1 MSVQYYGY
9 KGARRLTLNKVF
21 ITILSI
27 LFSAALLSLNF
38 MTVSSGD
45 APVDS
50 RQDPIIVQ
58 KRPKNLDRDLLKY
71 AQVSPEVAYLHTTPP
86 IQTSGELGEK
96 LDNKSGFVAEQ
107 QTGQEGNFGFQKIQ
121 VTVEGGT
128 VRLQTVG
135 SGSPNSSLKT
145 LPADV
150 AASGQDLALRQDL
163 YLDDPQL
170 HRLGGNS
177 NAAFERSADLSVP
190 VIKIQYDRNGNYDA
204 RKTWSSV
211 DHTDMLARAMLAE
224 ENEKLYDPE
233 RELDFIGAGWV
244 MVNRTLKADGF
255 FNYAD
260 ENLYSALVPYFQFAL
275 GGTKDINGTILP
287 GNAAIVA
294 NPEFYARWFAGN
306 PRGYY
311 QRAFRIAAGIL
322 NGTIP
327 DPTGG
332 AIYFADF
339 YVTEDGSAVPFED
352 GRTRFWYLGYSSF
365 SLPELQRQGSAP
377 WSSN

>member
-1 MSVQYYGY
+1 M
-9 KGARRLTLNKVF
+9 TLNKVV
-21 ITILSI
+21 ITLLSI

-45 APVDS
+45 AYADS
-50 RQDPIIVQ
+50 RQEPVAVQ
-58 KRPKNLDRDLLKY
+58 VQAKNLDRDLLKY
-71 AQVSPEVAYLHTTPP
+71 AQISPEAVYLHRTRPVQ
-86 IQTSGELGEK
+86 ISDASSDELFHEST
-96 LDNKSGFVAEQ
+96 LVTEQ
-107 QTGQEGNFGFQKIQ
+107 QTAQEGNFGFQKIQ

-128 VRLQTVG
+128 IRLQTFG
-135 SGSPNSSLKT
+135 SSSPKSAVMT
-145 LPADV
+145 LPAEP
-150 AASGQDLALRQDL
+150 AASGQEIGLRQDF

-170 HRLGGNS
+170 HRLGGS
-177 NAAFERSADLSVP
+177 SKTGIEQSVDLAIP
-190 VIKIQYDRNGNYDA
+190 VIEIQYDRNGNYDA

-211 DHTDMLARAMLAE
+211 DRTDMLARAMLAE

-260 ENLYSALVPYFQFAL
+260 ENLYGALVPYFQFAL
-275 GGTKDINGTILP
+275 GGTKDANGTILP

-294 NPEFYARWFAGN
+294 NPEYYPGWFAGN

-311 QRAFRIAAGIL
+311 QKAYRMAAGIL
-322 NGTIP
+322 DGTIP

-339 YVTEDGSAVPFED
+339 YVLADGSAVPFED
-352 GRTRFWYLGYSSF
+352 GRTRFWFLGYPSF
-365 SLPELQRQGSAP
+365 SLPELELRGSAP
-377 WSSN
+377 WSSS